1 MPVDLLLEDANQKKR
16 VKKLVISIVIGVVL
30 LHIVAGI
37 VAGVLVVARYLL
49 PPPATF
55 EVQRDIKLPAKER
68 EHRMNMDSFDAM
80 TPKPSFNDKMQSLQP
95 AKFSLPDLPK
105 IPMDQMLPLDPSSI
119 VSDQVSSIVG
129 TAGLGGGGEGSGG
142 LGGTGSGVSFMGI
155 QTTAKRILL
164 LYDISTTVTNSVQEA
179 GMSME
184 DIREE
189 TKKVL
194 DGLGISTRFGLAQ
207 FARNYAFFQPELVP
221 ATDDNRAAAKGWL
234 DQWFTTSGSM
244 SRGTPNT
251 RTGSPGFIELMKAA
265 FAMQPDVI
273 FVISDGGFYAGSSG
287 GENGFGGKID
297 YDDIG
302 KALDELQKA
311 SPEPVQINFIGVGMD
326 GADKSGMQRL
336 RGRYFGGGRFRE
348 LR

>member
-1 MPVDLLLEDANQKKR
+1 MALETLLDDAAQKKR
-16 VKKLVISIVIGVVL
+16 VKKLIISILIGVVL
-30 LHIVAGI
+30 LHIGAGV

-55 EVQRDIKLPAKER
+55 EVQRDIRLPAKER

-80 TPKPSFNDKMQSLQP
+80 TPKPSFNDKMKSLQP
-95 AKFSLPDLPK
+95 AKFALPDLPK

-129 TAGLGGGGEGSGG
+129 TGGMGGGGEGTGG

-164 LYDISTTVTNSVQEA
+164 LYDISTTVTNSVRDA
-179 GMSME
+179 GLSME
-184 DIREE
+184 EIRDE

-194 DGLGISTRFGLAQ
+194 DSLSINTRFGMAQ
-207 FARNYAFFQPELVP
+207 FARNYAFFQNELIP
-221 ATDDNRAAAKGWL
+221 ATDENRAAAKGWL
-234 DQWFTTSGSM
+234 DQWFATDGSM
-244 SRGTPNT
+244 PQGTPNT

-265 FAMQPDVI
+265 FALQPDVI
-273 FVISDGGFYAGSSG
+273 IVISDGGFFAGSG
-287 GENGFGGKID
+287 TGPGGFGTKLE

-302 KALDELQKA
+302 DALKVLQEGSA
-311 SPEPVQINFIGVGMD
+311 EPVQINFVGVGMD
-326 GADKSGMQRL
+326 RPDKQGVQQL
-336 RGRYFGGGRFRE
+336 RSRYFNGGRFRE